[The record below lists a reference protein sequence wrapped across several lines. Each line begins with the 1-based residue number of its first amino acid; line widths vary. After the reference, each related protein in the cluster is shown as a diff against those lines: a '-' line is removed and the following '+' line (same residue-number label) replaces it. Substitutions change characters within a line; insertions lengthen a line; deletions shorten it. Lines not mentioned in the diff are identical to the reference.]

1 LIYIKGD
8 GFDPY
13 TTIIRVGDLIFSNIN
28 ATITYNSISFTT
40 QLNKETKHRIFLKS
54 NDVEALCFEECDLLI
69 STINPPKINNVRFNL
84 LKNKFLIMGE
94 NFGDNDSK
102 LSVNIGDQNCIIT
115 FLNDSFVLCNLEV
128 INKLESQHTQ
138 IDYLNVT
145 IKG

>member
-13 TTIIRVGDLIFSNIN
+13 TTIIRVGDLIFTNIN

-40 QLNKETKHRIFLKS
+40 QLNKETKYRIFLKS
-54 NDVEALCFEECDLLI
+54 NDVEALCYEECDLLI
-69 STINPPKINNVRFNL
+69 STINPPKINNVRFDL
-84 LKNKFLIMGE
+84 LKNKFSIIGE

-102 LSVNIGDQNCIIT
+102 LSVNVGDQNCIIT
-115 FLNDSFVLCNLEV
+115 FLNVSFVVCNLEG
-128 INKLESQHTQ
+128 INKLESQHIQ
-138 IDYLNVT
+138 IDYLNVS